1 MCPPPAQA
9 RLRLEYL
16 RKRRQN
22 WELIYESI
30 TMSDAEATLSDIEAA
45 NARVEAAL
53 SERSRDKMPLGKL
66 KVQLEELQQV
76 LA

>member
-1 MCPPPAQA
+1 
-9 RLRLEYL
+9 
-16 RKRRQN
+16 
-22 WELIYESI
+22 
-30 TMSDAEATLSDIEAA
+30 MSDAEATLSDIEAA